1 MEFALFP
8 GCVLKGAAAEAEQSL
23 YKVCE
28 ALGIGLTEIPNWTC
42 CGASHAQGVND
53 LAALA
58 VNARN
63 ISIAEHMGLD
73 IMTVCNTCT
82 LQLRTAK
89 YRLDH
94 DEALKEKVNAL
105 LREAGHPYPYQG
117 TSKIT
122 HFLWVLD
129 EHPELLAGK
138 VTDALHG
145 IRVASYYGCHILR
158 PQEIMDYG
166 DGKHPAYF
174 ERLVRRLGAEPVW
187 FDANRLCCGFHA
199 QLAAEHD
206 VLVRTGQIVQSAD
219 KAGADVIVTPCPLCQ
234 MQLDMYEPEG
244 RDAVHSQAEIPILHL
259 QQLIGFALGMSREDM
274 GFTRHV
280 SAQRKWKVG

>member
-1 MEFALFP
+1 MKFALFP
-8 GCVLKGAAAEAEQSL
+8 GCVLEGAAAEAYTSL
-23 YKVCE
+23 KKVCGKLDIE
-28 ALGIGLTEIPNWTC
+28 LEEIPNWTC
-42 CGASHAQGVND
+42 CGASHAQGVDD

-89 YRLDH
+89 QRLDK
-94 DEALKEKVNAL
+94 DKELREKVNGI
-105 LREAGHPYPYQG
+105 LRESGHLYEYKG

-129 EHPELLAGK
+129 DHPELLEGRITRPLDGMKVAG
-138 VTDALHG
+138 
-145 IRVASYYGCHILR
+145 YYGCHILR
-158 PQEIMDYG
+158 PQEIMDHG
-166 DGKHPAYF
+166 DGKHPEYL
-174 ERLVRRLGAEPVW
+174 ERLIRRLGGDAVW
-187 FDANRLCCGFHA
+187 FDANRKCCGFHA

-206 VLVRTGQIVQSAD
+206 VLTVTGQIVDSAD
-219 KAGADVIVTPCPLCQ
+219 RAGAAAIVTPCPLCQ

-244 RDAVHSQAEIPILHL
+244 RDAVGSRAEIPVLHL
-259 QQLIGFALGMSREDM
+259 QQLIGFAMGMSKEEV
-274 GFTRHV
+274 GFNRHV
-280 SAQRKWKVG
+280 SAQEKLKLG